1 MSQPESVT
9 PAPIGIHDLALATS
23 HYRLDLGTLADHQ
36 GIDPAKFSVGIGQD
50 VMSVLAPDEDIV
62 TMAAEATSRI
72 LERNGMD
79 GIRTLLFA
87 TESGIDQSKSAGVYV
102 HQLVGLPETVRVVEL
117 KQACYSAT
125 AALQFAVGLIARDPS
140 QKVLVVASDVAR
152 YDLGSSG
159 ESTQGA
165 AAAAM
170 LVQAN
175 PGLMAVEN
183 PAGVFTQDVMDFWR
197 PNYRSTALVD
207 GKGSIKAYLN
217 AIGGAWTDY
226 LNQGGSPF
234 ETFASICYHQP
245 FTKMASKAHR
255 HLAVMAGQNPAP
267 AEVADYLADTM
278 RYNRLIGN
286 SYTASVYV
294 ALASLLDTHE
304 GDLTGARV
312 GLASYGSGSVAE
324 FFGGVIQPG
333 YRELL
338 RSQEHRAMIDRRI
351 PLDHTAYEVL
361 HKTTLP
367 EDGRE
372 YRTAAETTGP
382 FRFAGMGEHMRR
394 YERTSA

>member
-1 MSQPESVT
+1 MVRHESGKPV
-9 PAPIGIHDLALATS
+9 AIGIHDLALATS
-23 HYRLDLGTLADHQ
+23 QHSLSLTDLADHY

-50 VMSVLAPDEDIV
+50 VMSVLAGDEDIV
-62 TMAAEATSRI
+62 TMAADATARI
-72 LERNGMD
+72 LERNGTD

-102 HQLVGLPETVRVVEL
+102 HKLVGLPATVRVVEL

-170 LVQAN
+170 LVQAD
-175 PGLMAVEN
+175 PAILEVEN
-183 PAGVFTQDVMDFWR
+183 AAGVFTDDVMDFWR

-217 AIGGAWTDY
+217 AIGGAWEDY
-226 LNQGGSPF
+226 RAQGGAAF
-234 ETFASICYHQP
+234 EDFAAICYHQP
-245 FTKMASKAHR
+245 FTKMATKAHR
-255 HLAVMAGQNPAP
+255 HLAVLAGGNPTP
-267 AEVADYLADTM
+267 AEVAADLDETM

-294 ALASLLDTHE
+294 ALASLLEHHD
-304 GDLTGARV
+304 GDLTGARI

-324 FFGGVIQPG
+324 FFGGVVQPG
-333 YRELL
+333 YRERL
-338 RSQEHRAMIDRRI
+338 RGAEHAAMIERRT

-372 YRTAAETTGP
+372 YRTARETTAP
-382 FRFAGMGEHMRR
+382 FRFAGMQAHQRL
-394 YERTSA
+394 YETA

>member
-1 MSQPESVT
+1 MTTSLTDAAT
-9 PAPIGIHDLALATS
+9 PSIGIHDLALATS
-23 HYRLDLGTLADHQ
+23 HHSLDLESLADHH
-36 GIDPAKFSVGIGQD
+36 GIDPAKFTVGIGQH
-50 VMSVLAPDEDIV
+50 VMSVLAADEDIV
-62 TMAAEATSRI
+62 TMAADATARI
-72 LERNGMD
+72 IARNGTD

-102 HQLVGLPETVRVVEL
+102 HSLVGLPPTVRVVEL

-175 PGLMAVEN
+175 PALLAVEN
-183 PAGVFTQDVMDFWR
+183 PAGVYTEDVMDFWR

-217 AIGGAWTDY
+217 AIGGAWQDY
-226 LNQGGSPF
+226 ADQGGEPF
-234 ETFASICYHQP
+234 ESFASICYHQP
-245 FTKMASKAHR
+245 FTKMATKAHR
-255 HLAVMAGQNPAP
+255 HLAVLNGQNPTP
-267 AEVADYLADTM
+267 VEVAAYLEDTM

-294 ALASLLDTHE
+294 ALASLLDHAD
-304 GDLTGARV
+304 DLTGARV

-324 FFGGVIQPG
+324 FFGGVVQPG
-333 YRELL
+333 YRDHL
-338 RSQEHRAMIDRRI
+338 RREEHTAMIDTRV

-372 YRTAAETTGP
+372 YRTTAERAGS
-382 FRFAGMGEHMRR
+382 FRFVGLNEHRR
-394 YERTSA
+394 LYERG

>member
-1 MSQPESVT
+1 M
-9 PAPIGIHDLALATS
+9 
-23 HYRLDLGTLADHQ
+23 
-36 GIDPAKFSVGIGQD
+36 
-50 VMSVLAPDEDIV
+50 
-62 TMAAEATSRI
+62 
-72 LERNGMD
+72 
-79 GIRTLLFA
+79 
-87 TESGIDQSKSAGVYV
+87 
-102 HQLVGLPETVRVVEL
+102 HQLFGRPSTVRVVEL

-170 LVQAN
+170 LVQAD
-175 PGLMAVEN
+175 PALLVVET
-183 PAGVFTQDVMDFWR
+183 PAGVYTEDVMDFWR

-217 AIGGAWTDY
+217 AIGGAWEDY
-226 LNQGGSPF
+226 LAQGGAPF
-234 ETFASICYHQP
+234 EDIASICYHQP
-245 FTKMASKAHR
+245 FTKMATKAHR
-255 HLAVMAGQNPAP
+255 HLAVMAGLNPTP
-267 AEVADYLADTM
+267 AEVAEELDETM

-294 ALASLLDTHE
+294 ALASLLDHHD
-304 GDLTGARV
+304 GDLTGARI

-324 FFGGVIQPG
+324 FFAGVVQPG
-333 YRELL
+333 YRERL
-338 RSQEHRAMIDRRI
+338 RGEEHRAMIERRT

-372 YRTAAETTGP
+372 YRTARESTGP
-382 FRFAGMGEHMRR
+382 FRFAGMRDHQRL
-394 YERTSA
+394 YEPA

>member
-1 MSQPESVT
+1 MPHKESEMPMS
-9 PAPIGIHDLALATS
+9 IGIHDLALATS
-23 HYRLDLGTLADHQ
+23 HHSLDLGNLADHY
-36 GIDPAKFSVGIGQD
+36 GIDPAKFRVGIGQD
-50 VMSVLAPDEDIV
+50 VMSVLASDEDIV
-62 TMAAEATSRI
+62 TMAADATARI
-72 LERNGMD
+72 LERNGTD

-102 HQLVGLPETVRVVEL
+102 HKLVGLPSTVRVVEL

-170 LVQAN
+170 LVQAD
-175 PGLMAVEN
+175 PGLLAVEV
-183 PAGVFTQDVMDFWR
+183 PAGVFTEDVMDFWR

-217 AIGGAWTDY
+217 AIGGAWQDY
-226 LNQGGSPF
+226 LAQGGASWEDF
-234 ETFASICYHQP
+234 EAICYHQP

-255 HLAVMAGQNPAP
+255 HLAVLSDHNPTP
-267 AEVADYLADTM
+267 DEVAHQLEDTM

-294 ALASLLDTHE
+294 ALASLLDHHE
-304 GDLTGARV
+304 GDLTGSRI

-324 FFGGVIQPG
+324 FFGGVVQPG
-333 YRELL
+333 YRAHL
-338 RSQEHRAMIDRRI
+338 RGEEHRAMIEARVA
-351 PLDHTAYEVL
+351 LDHTSYEVL

-372 YRTAAETTGP
+372 YQTNREGTGA
-382 FRFAGMGEHMRR
+382 FRFAGMRDHQRL
-394 YERTSA
+394 YERS

>member
-1 MSQPESVT
+1 MSHNEAGVPLT
-9 PAPIGIHDLALATS
+9 IGIHDLALATS
-23 HYRLDLGTLADHQ
+23 HYSLALGDLADHH
-36 GIDPAKFSVGIGQD
+36 GVDPAKYTVGIGQD
-50 VMSVLAPDEDIV
+50 VMSVLAADEDIV
-62 TMAAEATSRI
+62 TMAADATARI
-72 LERNGMD
+72 IERNGTE

-102 HQLVGLPETVRVVEL
+102 HKLVGLPAAVRVVEL

-175 PGLMAVEN
+175 PGLLAVEN
-183 PAGVFTQDVMDFWR
+183 PAGVYTEDVMDFWR

-217 AIGGAWTDY
+217 AIGGAWEDY
-226 LNQGGSPF
+226 RAQGGAPL
-234 ETFASICYHQP
+234 EEFASICYHQP
-245 FTKMASKAHR
+245 FTKMAAKAHR
-255 HLAVMAGQNPAP
+255 HLAVLAGQNPTP
-267 AEVADYLADTM
+267 AEVADYLDETM

-294 ALASLLDTHE
+294 ALASLLDHHD

-324 FFGGVIQPG
+324 FFGGVVQPG
-333 YRELL
+333 YRDRL
-338 RSQEHRAMIDRRI
+338 RAVEHTAMIASRV
-351 PLDHTAYEVL
+351 PLDHTTYEVL

-372 YRTAAETTGP
+372 YRTARETTGP
-382 FRFAGMGEHMRR
+382 FRFAGIAEHQRA
-394 YERTSA
+394 YEPA

>member
-1 MSQPESVT
+1 MPLS
-9 PAPIGIHDLALATS
+9 IGIHDLALATS
-23 HYRLDLGTLADHQ
+23 QHSLSLTDLADHH
-36 GIDPAKFSVGIGQD
+36 GIDPAKFTVGIGQD
-50 VMSVLAPDEDIV
+50 VMSVLAGDEDIV
-62 TMAAEATSRI
+62 TMAADATARI
-72 LERNGMD
+72 IERNGTE

-102 HQLVGLPETVRVVEL
+102 HKLVGLPSTVRVVEL

-170 LVQAN
+170 LVQAD
-175 PGLMAVEN
+175 PALLVVEN
-183 PAGVFTQDVMDFWR
+183 PAGVYTEDVMDFWR
-197 PNYRSTALVD
+197 PNYRTTALVD

-217 AIGGAWTDY
+217 AIGGAWEDY
-226 LNQGGSPF
+226 LAQGGASF
-234 ETFASICYHQP
+234 SDFAAICYHQP
-245 FTKMASKAHR
+245 FTKMATKAHR
-255 HLAVMAGQNPAP
+255 HLAVLAGGNPTP
-267 AEVADYLADTM
+267 AEVAADLDETM

-294 ALASLLDTHE
+294 ALASLLDHHE
-304 GDLTGARV
+304 GDLAGSRI

-324 FFGGVIQPG
+324 FFAAVVQPG
-333 YRELL
+333 YREHL
-338 RSQEHRAMIDRRI
+338 RGAEHAAMIERRT

-372 YRTAAETTGP
+372 YRTSRESVGP
-382 FRFAGMGEHMRR
+382 FRFAGMMGHQRLYEH
-394 YERTSA
+394 A

>member
-9 PAPIGIHDLALATS
+9 PRSIGIHDLALATS
-23 HYRLDLGTLADHQ
+23 HYSLALPDLADHQ
-36 GIDPAKFSVGIGQD
+36 GIDPAKYTVGIGQD
-50 VMSVLAPDEDIV
+50 VMSVLGPDEDIV

-72 LERNGMD
+72 IERNGTE

-102 HQLVGLPETVRVVEL
+102 HQLVGLPHQVRVVEL

-125 AALQFAVGLIARDPS
+125 AALQFAVGLIARDLS

-170 LVQAN
+170 LVQAD
-175 PGLMAVEN
+175 PALLAVEN
-183 PAGVFTQDVMDFWR
+183 PAGVYTEDVMDFWR

-217 AIGGAWTDY
+217 AITGAWEDY
-226 LNQGGSPF
+226 RAQGGFPL
-234 ETFASICYHQP
+234 EDFASVCYHQP
-245 FTKMASKAHR
+245 FTKMAAKAHR
-255 HLAVMAGQNPAP
+255 HLALASGASPAP
-267 AEVADYLADTM
+267 AEVAAYLADTM
-278 RYNRLIGN
+278 TYNRLIGN

-294 ALASLLDTHE
+294 ALASLLDHHE
-304 GDLTGARV
+304 GDLSGSLV

-324 FFGGVIQPG
+324 FFGGRVQPG
-333 YRELL
+333 YRNHL
-338 RSQEHRAMIDRRI
+338 RTAEHAAMISSRV
-351 PLDHTAYEVL
+351 PLDHTTYEVL

-372 YRTAAETTGP
+372 YRTSRETARP
-382 FRFAGMGEHMRR
+382 FRFAGMNEHQRR
-394 YERTSA
+394 YEIR

>member
-1 MSQPESVT
+1 MSQSESVV
-9 PAPIGIHDLALATS
+9 PRIGIHDLALATS
-23 HYRLDLGTLADHQ
+23 HYALPLTALADHH
-36 GIDPAKFSVGIGQD
+36 GIDPAKFTVGIGQD
-50 VMSVLAPDEDIV
+50 VMSVLGPDEDIV

-72 LERNGMD
+72 IERNGTD

-102 HQLVGLPETVRVVEL
+102 HQLVGLPQQVRVVEL

-170 LVQAN
+170 LVQAD
-175 PGLMAVEN
+175 PALLTVEN
-183 PAGVFTQDVMDFWR
+183 PAGVFTEDVMDFWR

-207 GKGSIKAYLN
+207 GKGSIRAYLN
-217 AIGGAWTDY
+217 AIGGAWEDY
-226 LNQGGSPF
+226 RAQGGASL
-234 ETFASICYHQP
+234 EDFAAICYHQP

-255 HLAVMAGQNPAP
+255 HLAVLSGANPTP
-267 AEVADYLADTM
+267 DEVAAYLADTM
-278 RYNRLIGN
+278 RYNRVIGN

-294 ALASLLDTHE
+294 ALASLLDHHE

-324 FFGGVIQPG
+324 FFGGVVQPG
-333 YRELL
+333 YREHL
-338 RSQEHRAMIDRRI
+338 RVAEHTAMIDSRVM
-351 PLDHTAYEVL
+351 LDHTAYEVL

-372 YRTAAETTGP
+372 YLTARETARP
-382 FRFAGMGEHMRR
+382 YRFAGLGDHQRR
-394 YERTSA
+394 YERTLG

>member
-1 MSQPESVT
+1 MVRHESEM
-9 PAPIGIHDLALATS
+9 PISIGIHDLALATS
-23 HYRLDLGTLADHQ
+23 QHSLALSDLADHY

-50 VMSVLAPDEDIV
+50 VMSVLAGDEDVV
-62 TMAAEATSRI
+62 TMAADATSRI
-72 LERNGMD
+72 IERNGVE

-102 HQLVGLPETVRVVEL
+102 HKLVGLPSTVRVVEL

-170 LVQAN
+170 LVQAD
-175 PGLMAVEN
+175 PALLVVET
-183 PAGVFTQDVMDFWR
+183 PAGVYTEDVMDFWR

-217 AIGGAWTDY
+217 AIGGAWEDY
-226 LNQGGSPF
+226 LAQGGAPF
-234 ETFASICYHQP
+234 GDIASICYHQP
-245 FTKMASKAHR
+245 FTKMATKAHR
-255 HLAVMAGQNPAP
+255 HLAVMAGLNPTP
-267 AEVADYLADTM
+267 AEVAEELDETM

-294 ALASLLDTHE
+294 ALASLLEHHD
-304 GDLTGARV
+304 GDLTGARI

-324 FFGGVIQPG
+324 FFAGVVQPG
-333 YRELL
+333 YRERL
-338 RSQEHRAMIDRRI
+338 RGEEHRSMIERRT

-372 YRTAAETTGP
+372 YRTARESTGP
-382 FRFAGMGEHMRR
+382 FRFAGMRDHQRL
-394 YERTSA
+394 YESA

>member
-1 MSQPESVT
+1 MVRHESEM
-9 PAPIGIHDLALATS
+9 PISIGIHDLALATS
-23 HYRLDLGTLADHQ
+23 QHSLALSDLADHY

-50 VMSVLAPDEDIV
+50 VMSVLAGDEDVV
-62 TMAAEATSRI
+62 TMAADAAARI
-72 LERNGMD
+72 VERNGTE

-102 HQLVGLPETVRVVEL
+102 HKLVGLPATVRVVEL

-170 LVQAN
+170 LVQAD
-175 PGLMAVEN
+175 PGLLVVEN
-183 PAGVFTQDVMDFWR
+183 PAGVYTEDVMDFWR

-217 AIGGAWTDY
+217 AIGGAWEDY
-226 LNQGGSPF
+226 LAQGGAPF
-234 ETFASICYHQP
+234 EDIASICYHQP
-245 FTKMASKAHR
+245 FTKMATKAHR
-255 HLAVMAGQNPAP
+255 HLAVLAGLNPTP
-267 AEVADYLADTM
+267 AEVAEDLDETM

-294 ALASLLDTHE
+294 ALASLLDHHE
-304 GDLTGARV
+304 GDLTGARI

-324 FFGGVIQPG
+324 FFAGVVQPG
-333 YRELL
+333 YRERL
-338 RSQEHRAMIDRRI
+338 RGEEHRAMIERRT

-372 YRTAAETTGP
+372 YRTARESAGP
-382 FRFAGMGEHMRR
+382 FRFAGMRDHQRL
-394 YERTSA
+394 YEPA

>member
-1 MSQPESVT
+1 MSDTEAGAPLSV
-9 PAPIGIHDLALATS
+9 GIHDLALATS
-23 HYRLDLGTLADHQ
+23 HFALALDDLADHH

-50 VMSVLAPDEDIV
+50 VMSVLAADEDIV
-62 TMAAEATSRI
+62 TMAADATARI
-72 LERNGMD
+72 IERNGTD

-102 HQLVGLPETVRVVEL
+102 HRLVGLPASVRVVEL

-125 AALQFAVGLIARDPS
+125 AALQFAIGLIARDPA

-165 AAAAM
+165 GAAAM

-175 PGLMAVEN
+175 PGLLALEQ
-183 PAGVFTQDVMDFWR
+183 PAGVFTEDVMDFWR

-207 GKGSIKAYLN
+207 GKGSVRAYLN
-217 AIGGAWTDY
+217 AIGGAWQDY
-226 LNQGGSPF
+226 REQGGADL

-245 FTKMASKAHR
+245 FTKMAAKAHR
-255 HLAVMAGQNPAP
+255 HLAVLAGADPTPQ
-267 AEVADYLADTM
+267 EVTEFLADTM
-278 RYNRLIGN
+278 QYNRAIGN

-294 ALASLLDTHE
+294 ALASLLDHA
-304 GDLTGARV
+304 GDLTGRRV

-324 FFGGVIQPG
+324 FFAGIVQPG
-333 YRELL
+333 YRDLL
-338 RSQEHRAMIDRRI
+338 RTDEHTAMIAGRTM
-351 PLDHTAYEVL
+351 LDHTTYEVL

-372 YRTAAETTGP
+372 YRTARETTGP
-382 FRFAGMGEHMRR
+382 FRFAGIADHQRA
-394 YERTSA
+394 YELS

>member
-1 MSQPESVT
+1 MVRSETEMPLS
-9 PAPIGIHDLALATS
+9 IGIHDLALATS
-23 HYRLDLGTLADHQ
+23 QHSLSLTDLADHH
-36 GIDPAKFSVGIGQD
+36 GIDPAKFTVGIGQD
-50 VMSVLAPDEDIV
+50 VMSVLAGDEDIV
-62 TMAAEATSRI
+62 TMAADATARI
-72 LERNGMD
+72 IERNGTE

-102 HQLVGLPETVRVVEL
+102 HKLVGLPSTVRVVEL

-170 LVQAN
+170 LVQAD
-175 PGLMAVEN
+175 PALLVVEN
-183 PAGVFTQDVMDFWR
+183 PAGVYTEDVMDFWR
-197 PNYRSTALVD
+197 PNYRTTALVD

-217 AIGGAWTDY
+217 AIGGAWEDY
-226 LNQGGSPF
+226 LAQGGASF
-234 ETFASICYHQP
+234 SDFAAICYHQP
-245 FTKMASKAHR
+245 FTKMATKAHR
-255 HLAVMAGQNPAP
+255 HLAVLAGGNPTP
-267 AEVADYLADTM
+267 AEVAADLDETM

-294 ALASLLDTHE
+294 ALASLLDHHE
-304 GDLTGARV
+304 GDLAGSRI

-324 FFGGVIQPG
+324 FFAAVVQPG
-333 YRELL
+333 YREHL
-338 RSQEHRAMIDRRI
+338 RGAEHAAMIERRT

-372 YRTAAETTGP
+372 YRTSRESVGP
-382 FRFAGMGEHMRR
+382 FRFAGMMGHQRLYEH
-394 YERTSA
+394 A

>member
-1 MSQPESVT
+1 MPHKESEMPMS
-9 PAPIGIHDLALATS
+9 IGIHDLALATS
-23 HYRLDLGTLADHQ
+23 HHSLDLGNLADHY
-36 GIDPAKFSVGIGQD
+36 GIDPAKFRVGIGQD
-50 VMSVLAPDEDIV
+50 VMSVLASDEDIV
-62 TMAAEATSRI
+62 TMAADATARI
-72 LERNGMD
+72 LERNGTD

-102 HQLVGLPETVRVVEL
+102 HKLVGLPSTVRVVEL

-170 LVQAN
+170 LVQAD
-175 PGLMAVEN
+175 PGLLAVEV
-183 PAGVFTQDVMDFWR
+183 PAGVFTEDVMDFWR

-217 AIGGAWTDY
+217 AIGGAWQDY
-226 LNQGGSPF
+226 LAQGGASWEDF
-234 ETFASICYHQP
+234 EAICSHQP

-255 HLAVMAGQNPAP
+255 HLAVLSGHNPTP
-267 AEVADYLADTM
+267 DEVAHQLEDTI

-294 ALASLLDTHE
+294 ALASLLDHHE
-304 GDLTGARV
+304 GDLTGSRI

-324 FFGGVIQPG
+324 FFGGVVQPG
-333 YRELL
+333 YRAHL
-338 RSQEHRAMIDRRI
+338 RGEEHRAMIEARVA
-351 PLDHTAYEVL
+351 LDHTSYEVL

-372 YRTAAETTGP
+372 YQTNREGTGA
-382 FRFAGMGEHMRR
+382 FRFAGMRDHQRL
-394 YERTSA
+394 YERS